1 MDKDSPLIKHIEPA
15 AMGERR
21 ARWGYGYQDKVATER
36 ILSILK
42 EDLRPGGGLRGRPVG
57 RP

>member
-1 MDKDSPLIKHIEPA
+1 MDQNPPLTKHAEPP

-21 ARWGYGYQDKVATER
+21 ARWGYGYQDKVATQR

-42 EDLRPGGGLRGRPVG
+42 EDLRSATLAFEGG
-57 RP
+57 